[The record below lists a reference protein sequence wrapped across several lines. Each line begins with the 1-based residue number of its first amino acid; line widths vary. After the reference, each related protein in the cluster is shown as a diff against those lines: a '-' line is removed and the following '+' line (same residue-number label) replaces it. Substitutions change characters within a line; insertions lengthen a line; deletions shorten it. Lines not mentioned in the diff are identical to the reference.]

1 MLSVNFLLIAYNH
14 INLYA
19 LIIYVYHNYNI
30 LKNVI
35 EIKLDL

>member
-19 LIIYVYHNYNI
+19 LIYVYHNYNI